1 MVRVKKLANNYP
13 TAEPVAKVKFFYF
26 TIHVFLHKTFSIS
39 ENVLAMGNNKLGRPF
54 IMY

>member
-26 TIHVFLHKTFSIS
+26 YYTRFF
-39 ENVLAMGNNKLGRPF
+39 A
-54 IMY
+54 